1 MVLCESSTT
10 LYIREKQAH
19 SLKINAMKMFYGFCS
34 AGQVYDAK
42 TIYVTMSYKKILT
55 HIVMQKLFLLLT

>member
-10 LYIREKQAH
+10 LYIQEKEAH
-19 SLKINAMKMFYGFCS
+19 SLKINDMKMFYGFCS

-42 TIYVTMSYKKILT
+42 TIYFKRNIIYGTKNYTMLT
-55 HIVMQKLFLLLT
+55 

>member
-10 LYIREKQAH
+10 LYIQEKQAH

-34 AGQVYDAK
+34 EGQVYDAK
-42 TIYVTMSYKKILT
+42 TIYFKKNIIYGT
-55 HIVMQKLFLLLT
+55 K